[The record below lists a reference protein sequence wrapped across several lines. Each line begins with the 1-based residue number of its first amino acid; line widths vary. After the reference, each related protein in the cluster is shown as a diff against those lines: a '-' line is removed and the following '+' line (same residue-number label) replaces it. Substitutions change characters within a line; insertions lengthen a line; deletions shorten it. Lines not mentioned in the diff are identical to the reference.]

1 MAKPILRNRSSRIFI
16 EILISMAIFSSV
28 IFMLNY
34 APSAVS
40 AHVGSPFGPKCGS
53 AVIDGNVDASEWST
67 ASKMTF
73 EMVHPNSPVPFT
85 ATLYVMNSNNYLYM
99 GITINDDELS
109 TTAQYLPKGDGFRI
123 DFDND
128 HGGTLLSLNDDVLG
142 IAAGL
147 PQFDDSYIYNLP
159 SSSHSDL
166 QGGGKTDGAGAAT
179 RVGDLNHFELKHP
192 LCSGD
197 SLDFCLT
204 PTTSNTVGFRLEYLD
219 AEANGSF
226 GSSQY
231 YPGTGN
237 TSEADIVVGNCTL
250 ADMFIFL
257 PFIGK

>member
-1 MAKPILRNRSSRIFI
+1 
-16 EILISMAIFSSV
+16 
-28 IFMLNY
+28 
-34 APSAVS
+34 
-40 AHVGSPFGPKCGS
+40 
-53 AVIDGNVDASEWST
+53 
-67 ASKMTF
+67 
-73 EMVHPNSPVPFT
+73 MVHPNSPVPFT

-109 TTAQYLPKGDGFRI
+109 TTGQYLPKGDGFRI

-128 HGGTLLSLNDDVLG
+128 HGGTLSSLNDDVLG

-147 PQFDDSYIYNLP
+147 PQFDDGYIYN
-159 SSSHSDL
+159 SSSSSSRSDV
-166 QGGGKTDGAGAAT
+166 QGGGTMDGAGAVT
-179 RVGDLNHFELKHP
+179 RVGNLNHFELKHP

-197 SLDFCLT
+197 PLDFCIT

-219 AEANGSF
+219 AEANGTF

-231 YPGTGN
+231 YPGAGD

-250 ADMFIFL
+250 ADLFIFL